1 MSASYSDPTFEAV
14 ARMEDQSCKDCL
26 WRQWDMHSLR
36 AWCDHDRWLG
46 NELHRP
52 QTNGINKLHR
62 CSDFELKLG
71 KLK

>member
-1 MSASYSDPTFEAV
+1 MTHRDPTFEAI
-14 ARMEDQSCKDCL
+14 AAMEEMPCTGCL
-26 WRQWDMHSLR
+26 WRQWDVHSMR
-36 AWCDHDRWLG
+36 AWCDHDRWIG